1 MLGQLDT
8 FIAFVVVILAVSLVI
23 TLLNQ
28 AVVAVASFRGLHLRA
43 GIEVLLE
50 QIAPEAKTHARPED
64 PKTNTRP
71 PGNGEREQPDASRA
85 EEKLREVSGH

>member
-28 AVVAVASFRGLHLRA
+28 AVVAIASFRGLHLRS

-50 QIAPEAKTHARPED
+50 QIAPDAKA
-64 PKTNTRP
+64 
-71 PGNGEREQPDASRA
+71 PDAKAHVRDISN
-85 EEKLREVSGH
+85 ELL